1 MSIPR
6 FGRAGRKAVKGYTAL
21 MLFCIGAFL
30 MPGKGGKMI
39 LQVILILLF
48 IWYLVNL
55 ELGKAVMAY
64 VLITLTQNPV

>member
-1 MSIPR
+1 
-6 FGRAGRKAVKGYTAL
+6 
-21 MLFCIGAFL
+21 
-30 MPGKGGKMI
+30 MI

-64 VLITLTQNPV
+64 ALITLTQNPV